1 VWVDNSVFCV
11 FNLLQHMS
19 TLMKYVIKA
28 ARRAYARKFEFLGVY
43 LVVFFVGLVML
54 QELGVAP
61 FQLAQAD
68 NHVPAPITETV
79 AVVNI
84 PDEAKS
90 QSPKRIEIPKVGI
103 EASVE
108 NPETTDIASLD
119 EALLSGTVRYPTSAT
134 LGEDG
139 NMVIFGHSSH
149 LPVVHNQAFKAFNDI
164 EKLTVGDT
172 IIVYGSTYRYV
183 YAVESVEQAD
193 AESDLIPLDV
203 EGVKLTL
210 STCDTFRAKSAR
222 FVVTATLV
230 LTEPI

>member
-1 VWVDNSVFCV
+1 
-11 FNLLQHMS
+11 
-19 TLMKYVIKA
+19 MKQVVKA
-28 ARRAYARKFEFLGVY
+28 ARRAYAKKFEFLGVF
-43 LVVFFVGLVML
+43 LAVFFVGLVML

-61 FQLAQAD
+61 TQLAQARD
-68 NHVPAPITETV
+68 GAPAHVDQV
-79 AVVNI
+79 AALVNI
-84 PDEAKS
+84 PQEAKG

-119 EALLSGTVRYPTSAT
+119 EALLSGTVRYPTSAE
-134 LGEDG
+134 LGEAG

-164 EKLTVGDT
+164 EKLSVGDT
-172 IIVYGSTYRYV
+172 VIVYGNTYRYV
-183 YAVESVEQAD
+183 YAVETVEQKD

-222 FVVTATLV
+222 FVVTAILV
-230 LTEPI
+230 LAEPV

>member
-1 VWVDNSVFCV
+1 
-11 FNLLQHMS
+11 
-19 TLMKYVIKA
+19 MKYLLKA
-28 ARRAYARKFEFLGVY
+28 AHRAYARKFEFLGVY
-43 LVVFFVGLVML
+43 VVVFFVGLVML

-61 FQLAQAD
+61 FQLAQA
-68 NHVPAPITETV
+68 NTYVAPVHVTQTETV
-79 AVVNI
+79 AVVAI
-84 PDEAKS
+84 PDDAKS

-108 NPETTDIASLD
+108 NPESTDIASLD

-134 LGEDG
+134 LGEEG

-164 EKLTVGDT
+164 EKLVVGDT
-172 IIVYGSTYRYV
+172 IIVYGSTYRYI
-183 YAVESVEQAD
+183 YAVESVEQKD